1 MACFSTRPTRA
12 TRRRQI
18 LCMAIAGTLA
28 IAAPM
33 SFARAGEALGPVPAR
48 AAGPK
53 PPGSKLIDAT
63 PDVATQRDGLTA
75 EVQQSIACVLVG
87 GTATAGALSAGAEN
101 LVSVVAGGAVPIRN
115 TAVLYLGVVGVVFA
129 TFCALGQA
137 LTPLV
142 MYAFEPVTAPPEPA
156 VPAMSSGAVYSRAA
170 WRDEVRPSPE
180 TRRAVSGPLATM
192 PWLFT
197 ATAPAPCP
205 PTSTLCPKI

>member
-1 MACFSTRPTRA
+1 MKSSSTRPARA
-12 TRRRQI
+12 MRGRWT
-18 LCMAIAGTLA
+18 LCVAVAGGLA
-28 IAAPM
+28 IAAPV
-33 SFARAGEALGPVPAR
+33 SSVRAAEALGPLPAR
-48 AAGPK
+48 VGAPK
-53 PPGSKLIDAT
+53 PPATRLIDEA
-63 PDVATQRDGLTA
+63 PDMAGQRGGLTA

-137 LTPLV
+137 LTPLAL
-142 MYAFEPVTAPPEPA
+142 YAFEPVAPPPEPTGP
-156 VPAMSSGAVYSRAA
+156 VMPSGAVYSRAA

-197 ATAPAPCP
+197 ATAPSPCP